1 MCTGWQLAVIIL
13 EIISI
18 MISSYVLYY
27 TTVHIHKHYKRIENF
42 QGDYDSKK

>member
-18 MISSYVLYY
+18 AISSYVLYY
-27 TTVHIHKHYKRIENF
+27 TTIHIHKHYKRIDYY
-42 QGDYDSKK
+42 QGDSVSKK